1 MRNSKTT
8 KLITAFTLTATTLM
22 FSGCGFSS
30 LLNDE
35 DTTSHH
41 SSSNSDDLYT
51 SDYEDQQLM
60 DDNGKKYTL
69 HQNDSGSETAR
80 YEDGQEVTFK
90 RDEHGN
96 LDYISG
102 SAGLLAGL
110 AAGYFLFHGF
120 NPPAGA
126 WNSATN
132 RYAVS
137 EPLSGVSKTSRATK
151 MQKYVPSNAKFNPNK
166 IPRLPYQKQ
175 LNDEQR
181 VTGAGGGY
189 VGGSSSKSNVSKSS
203 SGKSSSSSSKSVGSV
218 KSGFGGAGARSASS

>member
-30 LLNDE
+30 LFEE
-35 DTTSHH
+35 DNVSSQH
-41 SSSNSDDLYT
+41 SNNNSDDLYT

-60 DDNGKKYTL
+60 DDNGKKYIL

-126 WNSATN
+126 WNSATS
-132 RYAVS
+132 RYAIS
-137 EPLSGVSKTSRATK
+137 EPLSGASKTSRATK

-181 VTGAGGGY
+181 VTGAGGY

-203 SGKSSSSSSKSVGSV
+203 GESSSSSSKSVGNV
-218 KSGFGGAGARSASS
+218 KSGFGGAGARSAAS